1 MRISSSAMIIL
12 PSSWSFASM
21 VLMVQPVETV
31 LAQVKGQIIFLEERR
46 HQIVKGQ
53 TVPAAECLYVI
64 HDVQCILILPLPG
77 ERYITWSGV
86 RRDEQSSRQSLY
98 HLQGRKIASYVKDV
112 GDSILVQSLL
122 PHQAVCQKDNVV
134 VSADAELSVR
144 MAWQAYDR

>member
-1 MRISSSAMIIL
+1 MELCQHGFDGA
-12 PSSWSFASM
+12 A
-21 VLMVQPVETV
+21 VETV

-64 HDVQCILILPLPG
+64 HDVQCIFDIGLCQRNDIL
-77 ERYITWSGV
+77 TWSGV

-134 VSADAELSVR
+134 VSADAELS
-144 MAWQAYDR
+144 DRKSVV